1 MIETIATID
10 ILDLAIDQIDDGKV
24 DSAKDTLITY
34 RDKLQKE
41 VDEFDKWAETQSNI
55 HTQLELEEVTPENPD
70 LIEVEKNL
78 SEGK

>member
-10 ILDLAIDQIDDGKV
+10 ILNLALDQMDDGKT

-55 HTQLELEEVTPENPD
+55 HTQLELENT
-70 LIEVEKNL
+70 LEK
-78 SEGK
+78 